1 MKNSIPQHPGPPLAQ
16 LMIRSMSLLR
26 RSTVFV
32 RLKEG
37 NFFCRR
43 CLATTSSSA
52 PFQVFNT
59 ETKRHQRNR
68 AATLDPETCRR
79 TDYLRDEVASRLI
92 ERFMVLGSQF
102 THNPSLSQWTTVD
115 NSLLIGDLEL
125 SWTLDLDQDIW
136 QRP

>member
-1 MKNSIPQHPGPPLAQ
+1 
-16 LMIRSMSLLR
+16 MSVLR

-32 RLKEG
+32 KLKER

-59 ETKRHQRNR
+59 ETKRRQRNR

-92 ERFMVLGSQF
+92 ERFMVLDPQF
-102 THNPSLSQWTTVD
+102 THYLSLSQWTTVD
-115 NSLLIGDLEL
+115 NSLLIGDLKL
-125 SWTLDLDQDIW
+125 SWISVLDQDIW